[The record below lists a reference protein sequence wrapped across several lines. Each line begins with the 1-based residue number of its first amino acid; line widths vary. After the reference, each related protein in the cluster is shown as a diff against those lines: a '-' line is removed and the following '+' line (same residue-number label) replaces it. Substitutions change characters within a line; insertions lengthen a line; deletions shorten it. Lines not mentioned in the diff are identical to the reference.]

1 MNHEIPSRR
10 LVLRGA
16 FAVGCGLCLPIILS
30 GCDAKPGAS
39 SSSAAPSAGPA
50 PTPGPSADAA
60 APAAAKKVTQASVQ
74 YQGQPKGELKC
85 GACTN
90 FIAGSNSCKLVDGQ
104 ISAEG
109 WCVLWAKRV

>member
-10 LVLRGA
+10 RVLRGA
-16 FAVGCGLCLPIILS
+16 FAMGCGLCLPVILS

-39 SSSAAPSAGPA
+39 SGSAVPPAGPTSA
-50 PTPGPSADAA
+50 PSADAA
-60 APAAAKKVTQASVQ
+60 APAATKKVPQASVQ
-74 YQGQPKGELKC
+74 YQAQPKGDQKC
-85 GACTN
+85 AACTN
-90 FIAGSNSCKLVDGQ
+90 FIAGSNGCKLVDGQ